1 MKKIIVFIVVLLLIL
16 AVSGCDFSI
25 QNSDGEPTP
34 TATASSTNENKKI
47 TEEQAI
53 EIASQY
59 WGVKSGDID
68 EETGFPF
75 IVMPVESSNDN
86 FKIALKWL
94 VDNHHYSTVDMIEID
109 AFTGEILNGDIG

>member
-1 MKKIIVFIVVLLLIL
+1 MKKIITFIVTLLLIL
-16 AVSGCDFSI
+16 TVSGCDFSI
-25 QNSDGEPTP
+25 QNSEGEPTP

-59 WGVKSGDID
+59 WGIKSGDID

-75 IVMPVESSNDN
+75 LVMPVDSTNDN

-94 VDNHHYSTVDMIEID
+94 VENTNYSTLDIIEID